1 MWSGISGTRTTLL
14 SAIEAFVRVIDTGSF
29 SGAARQLRLGQPVI
43 SKPIA
48 QLEERLGIR
57 LVLARRTG

>member
-1 MWSGISGTRTTLL
+1 M
-14 SAIEAFVRVIDTGSF
+14 EAFVRVIDTGSF